1 MKKIIMKINYINK
14 KNIFKFTI
22 FLSYI
27 ACWASI
33 STIFDD
39 LLINFQFQNFTFV
52 DLINFFRHLS
62 VYFFLFINF
71 FLLIFYFKFI
81 KIYSS
86 KNLIYLI
93 ILIYLLLQIPGLI
106 QTENNIKNISFII
119 SSLTVLFS
127 IILIDNFFSQNEKRK
142 LIGIILTFLVLVFFI
157 KFIPNLINFF
167 EGEYTFYGNFDPN
180 SSIYLN
186 KTEPRSSGISRTIL
200 IIIIFIQMINQR
212 KFLNEYLFESIKIL
226 LISIILLYQSR
237 LIIFLLIL
245 FLIISFIFKKNY
257 NLKYLMIEILKYFI
271 IPIFLFLFSMNHY
284 TIQKNKK
291 IDNYHNNSSYNLVEN
306 SKKNLRPIDS
316 LTSGRFE
323 D

>member
-1 MKKIIMKINYINK
+1 MKINYINK

-119 SSLTVLFS
+119 SSLNVLFS
-127 IILIDNFFSQNEKRK
+127 IILIDNFFLRMKKGN
-142 LIGIILTFLVLVFFI
+142 LLV
-157 KFIPNLINFF
+157 
-167 EGEYTFYGNFDPN
+167 
-180 SSIYLN
+180 
-186 KTEPRSSGISRTIL
+186 
-200 IIIIFIQMINQR
+200 
-212 KFLNEYLFESIKIL
+212 
-226 LISIILLYQSR
+226 
-237 LIIFLLIL
+237 
-245 FLIISFIFKKNY
+245 
-257 NLKYLMIEILKYFI
+257 
-271 IPIFLFLFSMNHY
+271 
-284 TIQKNKK
+284 
-291 IDNYHNNSSYNLVEN
+291 
-306 SKKNLRPIDS
+306 
-316 LTSGRFE
+316 
-323 D
+323 